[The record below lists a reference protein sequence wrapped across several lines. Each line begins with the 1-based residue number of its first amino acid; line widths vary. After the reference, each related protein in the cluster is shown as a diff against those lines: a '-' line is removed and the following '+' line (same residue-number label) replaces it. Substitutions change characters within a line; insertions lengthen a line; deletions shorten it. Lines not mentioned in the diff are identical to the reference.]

1 MKAKRI
7 GFISLAVVVCAV
19 AGFLFWPSNY
29 YLRRAIVHLTP
40 TIDQH
45 SIFVNRIV
53 KAGDPKSWQRA
64 EGYNTLSVPPE
75 YVDSFAKYETVAF
88 VVIKDNKLLFDEYW
102 EDFTSKSQSNSF
114 SMAKSLVA
122 LAIGCAI
129 DDGVIKSVDQPVS
142 DFFPEFKGFNG
153 KALTIRHLLTMS
165 AGVDFEEAYTSPFS
179 STTKLYYGDD
189 LRKVTFNMKEIEE
202 PGVNFIYQSGVTQL
216 LAFVLEKATG
226 KKISNY
232 ISEKFWTPMH
242 AEESALWSLDKK
254 GGMEKAYCCFNTN
267 ARDFARIGQL
277 LLNNGAWDGKQL
289 VSKDYLRE
297 ALTPDTKLW
306 DKEYNAPN
314 TTYGF
319 QFWYLNYKGMDVNYM
334 RGIMGQYIFAIPD
347 KNAVIVRL
355 GKKRSETHT
364 SQYYPE
370 DIDIWLAAGL
380 EIIKRANMQELK

>member
-1 MKAKRI
+1 M
-7 GFISLAVVVCAV
+7 
-19 AGFLFWPSNY
+19 
-29 YLRRAIVHLTP
+29 HLTP